1 MELAWAPNGEPDLA
15 GYRVVWR
22 DTTAPDWQGSA
33 FVGNVST
40 YTSGLSKDNVF
51 FGGQAVDK
59 AGNLS
64 PATYPLPGR

>member
-1 MELAWAPNGEPDLA
+1 MELVWAANGEPDLA

-22 DTTAPDWQGSA
+22 DTIAPDWQGSA

-51 FGGQAVDK
+51 FGFRRWTTEGRGQV
-59 AGNLS
+59 
-64 PATYPLPGR
+64 